1 MTDKQVKYPSLTG
14 KEKEELETALEILS
28 RVTKEELQ
36 FAQEVMHDYRIRCAF
51 ENMSPEKRI
60 MPFKDL
66 LIRGKK

>member
-14 KEKEELETALEILS
+14 KEKEELKTALEILG

-36 FAQEVMHDYRIRCAF
+36 FAQEVMHDYRVKCLF

-60 MPFKDL
+60 MPLKDL
-66 LIRGKK
+66 LIRGKE